1 MESDSAVAER
11 ISAPAAALRLHGIT
25 KRFGDVVANDD
36 VSLSVE
42 PGEIHALLGENG
54 AGKST
59 LMNVVF
65 GLLHPDAGT
74 IEVHGRE
81 AQIRSPRDA
90 HEFKVGMVHQDFK
103 LVPDMTVAE
112 NIVLSLGRSGVGR
125 LRLRDV
131 RERAGELADHFGLRI
146 DPHTVIE
153 DLAVGEHQKV
163 EILKLLYRGADLLI
177 LDEPTSVLTPRE
189 WQQLSGVLRA
199 LAAEGR
205 SIVFITHKLQEVFQV
220 ADRCTVLRDGR
231 VVGTRQIGETSKEEL
246 ARLMVGREVALRIV
260 REDVA
265 PGRLVLEARDLRVR
279 RDGREALAG
288 VDLWLREGE
297 VLGVAGVDGNGQSEL
312 VDALIGA
319 CELASGQI
327 RLQGTDITSW
337 GRRIVK
343 DSRIGVIPE
352 DRQRD
357 ALALDLSVAD
367 NLMMKDFD
375 VAPFARRG
383 LRDHTAARRRC
394 RELVAAFDIRA
405 ASLDTPLRQLSGG
418 NQQKVVVAREL
429 ARNPQLLIAA
439 QPTRGLDVGAMEFV
453 YERLA
458 AFKRAGGATL
468 LISTE
473 LEEVLSLSDR
483 IAVIV
488 GGRFVRT
495 MQPEEA
501 TLEIIGMLMA
511 GAGAPDGKVAA

>member
-1 MESDSAVAER
+1 VTTS
-11 ISAPAAALRLHGIT
+11 AAALRLRGIT

-42 PGEIHALLGENG
+42 QGEIHALLGENG

-59 LMNVVF
+59 LMNVAF
-65 GLLHPDAGT
+65 GLLHADAGT
-74 IEVHGRE
+74 IEVGGHE
-81 AQIRSPRDA
+81 AHIRSPRDA
-90 HEFKVGMVHQDFK
+90 YERGIGMVHQHFK

-112 NIVLSLGRSGVGR
+112 NIVLSLGRSGLGR
-125 LRLRDV
+125 LRLREV
-131 RERAGELADHFGLRI
+131 NARVGELAERFGLRI
-146 DPHTVIE
+146 DPGRVIE
-153 DLAVGEHQKV
+153 DLTVGEHQKV

-177 LDEPTSVLTPRE
+177 LDEPTAVLTPPE

-199 LAAEGR
+199 LAGEGR
-205 SIVFITHKLQEVFQV
+205 SVVFITHKLGEVFQV

-231 VVGTRQIGETSKEEL
+231 VVGTRRIGDTSEPEL
-246 ARLMVGREVALRIV
+246 ARLMVGREVALRIA
-260 REDVA
+260 REEVT
-265 PGRLVLEARDLRVR
+265 PGGVVLEARNLRAH
-279 RDGREALAG
+279 RDGREVLSG
-288 VDLWLREGE
+288 VDLRLHEGE
-297 VLGVAGVDGNGQSEL
+297 VLGVAGVDGNGQAEL

-319 CELASGQI
+319 GEVAEGQI
-327 RLQGTDITSW
+327 YLQGVDVTGQ

-343 DSRIGVIPE
+343 DPRIGVIPE
-352 DRQRD
+352 DRHRD

-383 LRDHTAARRRC
+383 VRDRATARRRC
-394 RELVAAFDIRA
+394 RELVTAFDIRT

-429 ARNPQLLIAA
+429 GRGPRLLIAA

-458 AFKRAGGATL
+458 EFKRSGGATL
-468 LISTE
+468 LISSE

-483 IAVIV
+483 IAVMV

-495 MQPEEA
+495 MRAAEA
-501 TLEIIGMLMA
+501 TLDVVGMLMA
-511 GAGAPDGKVAA
+511 GAGAPDGRVAA

>member
-1 MESDSAVAER
+1 MESDSAPAER
-11 ISAPAAALRLHGIT
+11 MGAPAAALRLHGIT

-59 LMNVVF
+59 LMNVAF
-65 GLLHPDAGT
+65 GLLQADAGT

-81 AQIRSPRDA
+81 ARIRSPRDA
-90 HEFKVGMVHQDFK
+90 HEFKVGMVHQHFK

-112 NIVLSLGRSGVGR
+112 NIVLSLGRSGLRR
-125 LRLRDV
+125 LRLREV
-131 RERAGELADHFGLRI
+131 SARVAELADRFGLRI
-146 DPHTVIE
+146 DPDRVIE
-153 DLAVGEHQKV
+153 DLTVGEHQKV
-163 EILKLLYRGADLLI
+163 EILKLLYREVDLLI
-177 LDEPTSVLTPRE
+177 LDEPTATLTPQE
-189 WQQLSGVLRA
+189 WQQLAGVLRA
-199 LAAEGR
+199 LAGEGR
-205 SIVFITHKLQEVFQV
+205 SIVFITHKLGEVFEV

-231 VVGTRQIGETSKEEL
+231 VVGTRQLGDTSKEEL

-288 VDLWLREGE
+288 VDIRLREGE

-327 RLQGTDITSW
+327 YVQGADIASH

-343 DSRIGVIPE
+343 DPRIGVIPE
-352 DRQRD
+352 DRHRD
-357 ALALDLSVAD
+357 ALALELSVAD

-383 LRDHTAARRRC
+383 LRDRAAARRRC
-394 RELVAAFDIRA
+394 RELVTAFDIRA

-429 ARNPQLLIAA
+429 GRNPRLLIAA
-439 QPTRGLDVGAMEFV
+439 QPTRGLDVGAMEFI

-458 AFKRAGGATL
+458 EFKRSGGAAL

-483 IAVIV
+483 IAVMV

-495 MQPEEA
+495 LRTEDA
-501 TLEIIGMLMA
+501 TLEVIGMLMA